1 MIKNIIFDA
10 GRVLVTDV
18 PLEKI
23 AEELSHKSSK
33 SQVELHSYLYP
44 NEHWTK
50 LTLGQ
55 ITEDEY
61 WEQFLKASKVNLK
74 KDQLKEKVRVA
85 LHPIADNVKLIPRL
99 KDEYK
104 LAILS
109 NHTKEWSLFMMR
121 EFDFFKHFHQIIFS
135 CDVGLRKPDP
145 RIYRLALEK
154 LDSEPGE
161 CLFVD
166 DKKRNTDGAEEIG
179 MKSITL
185 EETLNLGEK
194 LLQAGIKLKE

>member
-18 PLEKI
+18 PLMKI
-23 AEELSHKSSK
+23 AEELSEQSTL
-33 SQVELHSYLYP
+33 SQAELHSYLYP

-55 ITEDEY
+55 ISEDEY
-61 WEQFLKASKVNLK
+61 WERFLEASKVDIDKTVL
-74 KDQLKEKVRVA
+74 QERVRTA
-85 LHPIADNVKLIPRL
+85 LRPIADNVRLIPLL
-99 KDEYK
+99 KDRYQ

-109 NHTKEWSLFMMR
+109 NHAREWSKFMME
-121 EFDFFKHFHQIIFS
+121 EFDFFAYFHQIIFS

-145 RIYRLALEK
+145 RIYRLVLEK
-154 LDSEPGE
+154 LKSRPEE

-166 DKKRNTDGAEEIG
+166 DKRRNTNGAEEIG
-179 MKSITL
+179 MKTITL
-185 EETLNLGEK
+185 ENKVGLRNE
-194 LLQAGIKLKE
+194 LLKAGIEL

>member
-1 MIKNIIFDA
+1 MIKNVIFDA

-18 PLEKI
+18 PLKRI
-23 AEELSHKSSK
+23 AEELSQKSSM
-33 SQVELHSYLYP
+33 SGVELHSYLYP

-55 ITEDEY
+55 ISEDEY
-61 WEQFLKASKVNLK
+61 WEHFLEASKVDVDK
-74 KDQLKEKVRVA
+74 KALKEKVRTA
-85 LHPIADNVKLIPRL
+85 LRPIADNVKLIPLL
-99 KDEYK
+99 KDRYQ

-109 NHTKEWSLFMMR
+109 NHAKEWSQFMR
-121 EFDFFKHFHQIIFS
+121 EEFDFFRYFQQIIFS

-154 LDSEPGE
+154 LGSRPEE

-166 DKKRNTDGAEEIG
+166 DKTRNTNGAEEIG
-179 MKSITL
+179 MKTITL
-185 EETLNLGEK
+185 KHEAGLRNE
-194 LLQAGIKLKE
+194 LLRVGVKPQ